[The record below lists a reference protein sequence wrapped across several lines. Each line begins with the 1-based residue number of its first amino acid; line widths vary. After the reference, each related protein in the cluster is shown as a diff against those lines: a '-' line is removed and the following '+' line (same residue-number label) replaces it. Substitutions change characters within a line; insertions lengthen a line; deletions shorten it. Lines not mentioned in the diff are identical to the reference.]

1 MGGGTS
7 TSSSPPNPPP
17 TSSDREPL
25 SFRGRGG
32 SSPEEQLREGRSTL
46 SRLGGVGGGTG
57 VASNDDALLPIM
69 DESGFAVGTGANCI
83 KSERR
88 RSLVFTLR
96 E

>member
-7 TSSSPPNPPP
+7 TSSSPPPP

-57 VASNDDALLPIM
+57 VASKDDALLPIM
-69 DESGFAVGTGANCI
+69 DESGFAVGTGANC
-83 KSERR
+83 KGTRR
-88 RSLVFTLR
+88 TRSVFTLR
-96 E
+96 K